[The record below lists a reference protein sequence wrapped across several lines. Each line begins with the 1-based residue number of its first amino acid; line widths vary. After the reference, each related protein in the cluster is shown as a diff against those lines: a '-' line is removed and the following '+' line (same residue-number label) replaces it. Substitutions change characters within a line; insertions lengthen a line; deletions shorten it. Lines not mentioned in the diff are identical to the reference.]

1 MENGERGYSGAPALR
16 SPVSGLRSPFSVLR
30 SPFFLPHLR
39 YLSRMALLSSRR
51 IFTGRVV
58 SLDVDTV
65 QFPNGNTG
73 NIEMLRHPGAAAVVP
88 FLDDP
93 AAADPRV
100 LLIRQ
105 FRHATSGYLW
115 EIPAGLRNGDETPA
129 AAARR
134 ELREETGYLCDH
146 LEPLTTFWT
155 TPGFT
160 NERIDLFLATGLV
173 PGDSAREDDEVI
185 ELHEVRWSEALRMVR
200 AGEID
205 DAKSVIAILYAEM
218 WKRS

>member
-1 MENGERGYSGAPALR
+1 MT
-16 SPVSGLRSPFSVLR
+16 
-30 SPFFLPHLR
+30 
-39 YLSRMALLSSRR
+39 LLSSRR

-73 NIEMLRHPGAAAVVP
+73 DLEMLRHPGASAVVP

-93 AAADPRV
+93 ESDDPRV

-105 FRHATSGYLW
+105 YRHAVGGYLW
-115 EIPAGLRNGDETPA
+115 EIPAGRRDKDETPGE
-129 AAARR
+129 AARR
-134 ELREETGYLCDH
+134 ELREETGYTCNY

-160 NERIDLFLATGLV
+160 DERIDLFLATGLAH
-173 PGDSAREDDEVI
+173 GHAAREDDEVI
-185 ELHEVRWSEALRMVR
+185 ELHEIRWSVALRMVR
-200 AGEID
+200 DGEID
-205 DAKSVIAILYAEM
+205 DAKSAIAILYAEM

>member
-1 MENGERGYSGAPALR
+1 MTL
-16 SPVSGLRSPFSVLR
+16 V
-30 SPFFLPHLR
+30 
-39 YLSRMALLSSRR
+39 SSRR

-73 NIEMLRHPGAAAVVP
+73 DLEMLRHPGASAVVP

-93 AAADPRV
+93 ASADPRV

-105 FRHATSGYLW
+105 FRHAVDGYLW
-115 EIPAGLRNGDETPA
+115 EIPAGRRNQDETPA
-129 AAARR
+129 AAAHR
-134 ELREETGYLCDH
+134 ELREETGYTCSH
-146 LEPLTTFWT
+146 LKPLTTFWT

-160 NERIDLFLATGLV
+160 DERIDLFLATGLV
-173 PGDSAREDDEVI
+173 HGDTAREDDEVI
-185 ELHEVRWSEALRMVR
+185 ELHEIRWSEVLRMVHD
-200 AGEID
+200 GEID
-205 DAKSVIAILYAEM
+205 DAKSAIAILYAEI

>member
-1 MENGERGYSGAPALR
+1 MT
-16 SPVSGLRSPFSVLR
+16 
-30 SPFFLPHLR
+30 
-39 YLSRMALLSSRR
+39 LLSSRR

-58 SLDVDTV
+58 SLDIDTV

-73 NIEMLRHPGAAAVVP
+73 EIEMLRHPGASAVLP

-93 AAADPRV
+93 SSADPRI

-105 FRHATSGYLW
+105 FRHATGGYLW
-115 EIPAGLRNGDETPA
+115 EIPAGLRNHAETPA
-129 AAARR
+129 EAARR
-134 ELREETGYLCDH
+134 ELREETGYTGTH

-160 NERIDLFLATGLV
+160 DERIDLFLATGLV
-173 PGDSAREDDEVI
+173 PGDAAREDDEVI
-185 ELHEVRWSEALRMVR
+185 ELHEVRWSEVLRMVR

-205 DAKSVIAILYAEM
+205 DAKSVIAILHAET